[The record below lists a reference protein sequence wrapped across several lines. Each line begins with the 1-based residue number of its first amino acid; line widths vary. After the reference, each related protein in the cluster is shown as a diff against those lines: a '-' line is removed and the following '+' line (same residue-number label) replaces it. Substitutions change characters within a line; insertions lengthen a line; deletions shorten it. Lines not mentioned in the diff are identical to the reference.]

1 MAGHM
6 HDVPMTRILQEG
18 SEKAGDNGMTLI
30 NFIHATAT
38 DGLVVLQRERM
49 TSKHPP

>member
-6 HDVPMTRILQEG
+6 YDVPMTRILQEG
-18 SEKAGDNGMTLI
+18 SGQAGDNGVTLI

-38 DGLVVLQRERM
+38 DGLVVLERERM
-49 TSKHPP
+49 TSKYPP